1 MLDEEQI
8 MEIKEALYELGVRE
22 DTLSIEEKTFLDTN
36 GYLPLHDVLTA
47 ERTAAMAE
55 RLVALAK
62 AESEAAGTEFKQE
75 PGTVRLANL
84 ADKDPLF
91 EICFTHPRVLAAIAH
106 VLGGDL
112 KLSSLNG
119 RFALPGEGLQALHC
133 DWRGAVEAGDFQ
145 VCNSIWLFDE
155 FTTENGAT
163 RVVPGSQN
171 WGKTPQEALEDPKA
185 PHPDEV
191 VLTAPA
197 GTVVIFNS
205 HTWHG
210 GTLNR
215 TDNPRRAMHSY
226 YTRRQQPQQ
235 TNQREWLSATTLAR
249 LSPAAKCVLD
259 VA

>member
-1 MLDEEQI
+1 
-8 MEIKEALYELGVRE
+8 MEIQEALQELGVRD
-22 DTLSIEEKTFLDTN
+22 DTLSTEEKAFLDAN
-36 GYLPLHDVLTA
+36 GYLPLHDVLTP
-47 ERTAAMAE
+47 ERTAAMAD
-55 RLVALAK
+55 RLVALAE
-62 AESEAAGTEFKQE
+62 AEAAAAGTEFHQE
-75 PGTVRLANL
+75 PGTIRLANL

-106 VLGGDL
+106 VLDGDL

-133 DWRGAVEAGDFQ
+133 DWRGAVAAGDFQ
-145 VCNSIWLFDE
+145 VCNSIWLFDD
-155 FTTENGAT
+155 FTEENGAT

-171 WGKTPQEALEDPKA
+171 WGQTPQEALADPKA

-191 VLTAPA
+191 ILTAPA

-215 TDNPRRAMHSY
+215 TDKPRRAMHSY
-226 YTRRQQPQQ
+226 YTRRHQPQQ
-235 TNQREWLSATTLAR
+235 TNQREWVSAATVTR
-249 LSPAAKCVLD
+249 LSPAARCILD

>member
-1 MLDEEQI
+1 MDIQT
-8 MEIKEALYELGVRE
+8 ALYELGVRP
-22 DTLSIEEKTFLDTN
+22 DTLTAEEKQFLDAN
-36 GYLPLHDVLTA
+36 GYLPLYDVLTP
-47 ERTAAMAE
+47 ERTAVMAA
-55 RLVALAK
+55 RLVELA
-62 AESEAAGTEFKQE
+62 EEEAATAGTEFKQE
-75 PGTVRLANL
+75 PGTIRLANL

-91 EICFTHPRVLAAIAH
+91 AICFTHPRVLAAIAH
-106 VLGGDL
+106 VLQGDL

-133 DWRGAVEAGDFQ
+133 DWRGAVAPGDFQ
-145 VCNSIWLFDE
+145 VCNSIWLFDD
-155 FTTENGAT
+155 FSPANGAT
-163 RVVPGSQN
+163 RVVPGSHN
-171 WGKTPQEALEDPKA
+171 WGKTPQEALADPKA

-191 VLTAPA
+191 ILTAPA

-215 TDNPRRAMHSY
+215 TDQPRRAMHSY
-226 YTRRQQPQQ
+226 YTRRHQPQQ
-235 TNQREWLSATTLAR
+235 TDQRQWLSAATLAR

>member
-1 MLDEEQI
+1 MDIQDALHELGMRDDTLTAEEKSFLDE
-8 MEIKEALYELGVRE
+8 
-22 DTLSIEEKTFLDTN
+22 N
-36 GYLPLHDVLTA
+36 GYLPLHNLLSPEQIETMRAKLMELA
-47 ERTAAMAE
+47 EAEAAG
-55 RLVALAK
+55 
-62 AESEAAGTEFKQE
+62 AGTEFKQE

-106 VLGGDL
+106 VLSGDL

-133 DWRGAVEAGDFQ
+133 DWRGAVGAGEFQ
-145 VCNSIWLFDE
+145 VCNSIWLFDD
-155 FTTENGAT
+155 FTEENGAT
-163 RVVPGSQN
+163 RVVPGSHN

-215 TDNPRRAMHSY
+215 TDQPRRAMHSY
-226 YTRRQQPQQ
+226 YTRRHQPQQ
-235 TNQREWLSATTLAR
+235 TDQREWLSAETVAR
-249 LSPAAKCVLD
+249 LSPAARCVLD
-259 VA
+259 VD